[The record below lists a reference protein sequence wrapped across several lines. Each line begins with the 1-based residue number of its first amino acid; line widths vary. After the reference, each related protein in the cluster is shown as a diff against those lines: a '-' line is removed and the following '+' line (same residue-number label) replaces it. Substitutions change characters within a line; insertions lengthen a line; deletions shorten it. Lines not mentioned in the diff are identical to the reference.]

1 MAKYP
6 YVEDVEDEDGWLKIT
21 KRGFRLKCCSCALV
35 HEIDFK
41 HVNGELYIR
50 MDRHEAATKAARRAI
65 RKTVVIV
72 DE

>member
-6 YVEDVEDEDGWLKIT
+6 HCEDGWFPVY
-21 KRGFRLKCCSCALV
+21 KRGFRLKCCSCGLV
-35 HEIDFK
+35 HTIDFK
-41 HVNGELYIR
+41 HKDDTLFLKI
-50 MDRHEAATKAARRAI
+50 DRHEGATKAARRAI